1 MGVKRILSISKSFVL
16 VALLIASFT
25 ETIIAQSVRPVDLIK
40 QARVSQNFAN
50 VSPFNEGKRN
60 VKNLPKEVKNYSILQ
75 MDKKMVSKLLSNSNT
90 SMTLSLPGS
99 SKRSFQLELIEVNLP
114 AFSLVEAPAMTP
126 VKYQDGRHYRGI
138 VKGQPK
144 SLVSISVFKDEIMGF
159 ISEERAQGN
168 WVLGKMN
175 DKSGDHILYEDT
187 DLMAKLGFK
196 CDTDESGVTY
206 SAHELNNQNAARAL
220 TDCIGMYFEVDY
232 NIFVNKGSLANTTA
246 YVTGLYNQVAT
257 LYANEQI
264 LTNISEIVVWT
275 STSPYSGPSSSDMLN
290 QFTAYRNGFNG
301 NIAMLL
307 SYSSSGGIA
316 YVNTL
321 CNSNPDY
328 RMGFSSI
335 YSSYSSVPTY
345 SWSVEV
351 VTHEFGHLVGSSH
364 THACVWNGNSTAID
378 GCYTPE
384 GGCSNPGLPS
394 NGGTIMSYC
403 HLTSAGINFNNG
415 FGPQPGNLIRSK
427 VTAANCLAACS
438 ASPPSCTDGIQNGQ
452 ETGID
457 CGGPSCPPCGSGC
470 TANPGTITIVL
481 DNYPNET
488 TWNLKNS
495 SGTTLYSG
503 GPYSV
508 AGSTVNVPIC
518 LPNGCYIF
526 TIYDAF
532 GDGICCSYGN
542 GSYTVVVNGST
553 VANGGAFTSS
563 AAHNFCANSTPATC
577 SDGIQNQGETG
588 IDCGGPNCPACPQTP
603 TCNDGIQNQGETGID
618 CGGPNCPACPTTP
631 TCNDGIQN
639 QGETAI
645 DCGGPNCPACST
657 CNDGIQN
664 GNETGIDCGGS
675 CGYPAVAITGPSNI
689 CIGTTTTLSPSTG
702 GTWSSNNPAIATV
715 NNSGLVTG
723 VSAGATTFIFTKSN
737 GCVSNPT
744 NAITVNPRPTVSITG
759 NSTICAGATT
769 TLSPSSG
776 GTWTSNNPA
785 VATVSNTG
793 LVTGVSGGSAT
804 FLFTNSST
812 GCTSNPTNP
821 ITINARP
828 PVTITGS
835 ASICIGSTTTLSPTT
850 GGSWVSSS
858 NSIATVNNAGL
869 VSGVSAGSATFT
881 FTSSSTGCVSN
892 PTNPVTVNPKPPV
905 SITGLTAIC
914 PGTTTT
920 LSPSTGGTWTSSN
933 SSIATVANTG
943 IVTGVAEGTA
953 NFTFTNSS
961 TGCIS
966 NATSN
971 VTVNARPTVSITG
984 NSTICAGATTTL
996 SPTNGG
1002 TWASSNTSI
1011 ATVTNGGVVTGV
1023 SGGTVTFTYTKSST
1037 GCTSNPTNPITI
1049 NARPTVAITGSTSI
1063 CIASTTTLSPSSGG
1077 TWVSSNNLNATVTNA
1092 GIVTGVSAG
1101 TATFTFT
1108 NTASG
1113 CVSLSTSP
1121 VTITAKPAV
1130 SITGSSTTCIGNT
1143 TTLSPATGGTWT
1155 SNNASVATVNNSG
1168 IVTGV
1173 SAGTSTFIF
1182 TDNASGCTSN
1192 PTNPVTITVQ
1202 PTATITGS
1210 SALCIGAITT
1220 LSPVTGGTW
1229 TSSNPAIAT
1238 VTNAGIVTGVS
1249 VGSATFIFTNSNGC
1263 TSNPTPAISVNTCSS
1278 LGAYYFESGWQG
1290 WIDGG
1295 TDCSRYNGPRSYEG
1309 TYSISIRDK
1318 TSSSK
1323 MTSPNF
1329 NVTAYNKLTVDFW
1342 FYPFSM
1348 ESGEDFWLQYF
1359 NGTTWVTV
1367 GAWISGTDFVNN
1379 TFTNKVVTILKTAYT
1394 FPTNAA
1400 FRFVCDAS
1408 SDDDLIYLDKVI
1420 ISAFTGSNII
1430 DNPPPSSNRES
1441 SYHVFTDKFLV
1452 YPNPTTDV
1460 INIDYTLEDD
1470 SDQNASISLQIMD
1483 VSGRII
1489 STTKYFGS
1497 EGRITEST
1505 ENLKSGLYILRLN
1518 DATGRVLYIDK
1529 VQVIKQ

>member
-1 MGVKRILSISKSFVL
+1 MDVKRILSISKSFVI
-16 VALLIASFT
+16 VAFLIAGFT
-25 ETIIAQSVRPVDLIK
+25 ETINAQSVMPVDLVK
-40 QARVSQNFAN
+40 LARASQNFEN

-75 MDKKMVSKLLSNSNT
+75 MDKKMVSKILSNSNT
-90 SMTLSLPGS
+90 AMTLSLPGS
-99 SKRSFQLELIEVNLP
+99 SKRSFQLELIEVRLP
-114 AFSLVEAPAMTP
+114 PFSLVEAPAMTP

-159 ISEERAQGN
+159 ISEERAKGN

-378 GCYTPE
+378 GCYTTE

-394 NGGTIMSYC
+394 NGGTVMSYC

-427 VTAANCLAACS
+427 VTAATCLAACS
-438 ASPPSCTDGIQNGQ
+438 ESPPSCTDGIQNGQ

-488 TWNLKNS
+488 TWNLKTTA
-495 SGTTLYSG
+495 GTTLYSG

-553 VANGGAFTSS
+553 VANGGAFASS

-588 IDCGGPNCPACPQTP
+588 VDCGGPNCPACPPLP
-603 TCNDGIQNQGETGID
+603 TCS
-618 CGGPNCPACPTTP
+618 
-631 TCNDGIQN
+631 DGIQN
-639 QGETAI
+639 QGETAV

-689 CIGTTTTLSPSTG
+689 CIGTTTTLSPTTG

-744 NAITVNPRPTVSITG
+744 NAITVNPK
-759 NSTICAGATT
+759 
-769 TLSPSSG
+769 
-776 GTWTSNNPA
+776 PA
-785 VATVSNTG
+785 
-793 LVTGVSGGSAT
+793 
-804 FLFTNSST
+804 
-812 GCTSNPTNP
+812 
-821 ITINARP
+821 
-828 PVTITGS
+828 
-835 ASICIGSTTTLSPTT
+835 
-850 GGSWVSSS
+850 
-858 NSIATVNNAGL
+858 
-869 VSGVSAGSATFT
+869 
-881 FTSSSTGCVSN
+881 
-892 PTNPVTVNPKPPV
+892 
-905 SITGLTAIC
+905 
-914 PGTTTT
+914 
-920 LSPSTGGTWTSSN
+920 
-933 SSIATVANTG
+933 
-943 IVTGVAEGTA
+943 
-953 NFTFTNSS
+953 
-961 TGCIS
+961 
-966 NATSN
+966 
-971 VTVNARPTVSITG
+971 VSITG

-996 SPTNGG
+996 SPTSGGTWTSNNVAIATVNNAGLVTGVNAGSATFVFTNSSTGCVSNPTNPVTINARPPVSITGSASICISNTTTLSPTSGGTWASSNPTVATVTNAGLVTGISAGVSTFIFTSSATGCASDPTSQVSVTNGQPASITGSSSICPATTTTLSPTSGGTWASSNPAVASVSNAGIVTGIIVGTATFTFTSSSGCVSNPTGIVTVNALPTVTITGVNTICAGATTTVSPTTGG

-1011 ATVTNGGVVTGV
+1011 ATVTNAGVVTGV
-1023 SGGTVTFTYTKSST
+1023 SGGTVTFTFTKTST
-1037 GCTSNPTNPITI
+1037 GCTSLPTSPITI
-1049 NARPTVAITGSTSI
+1049 VARPTVTITGSASI
-1063 CIASTTTLSPSSGG
+1063 CIGSTTTLSPSSGG
-1077 TWVSSNNLNATVTNA
+1077 SWVSSNTAFATVTNA
-1092 GIVTGVSAG
+1092 GVVTGVSAG

-1108 NTASG
+1108 N
-1113 CVSLSTSP
+1113 
-1121 VTITAKPAV
+1121 
-1130 SITGSSTTCIGNT
+1130 SST
-1143 TTLSPATGGTWT
+1143 
-1155 SNNASVATVNNSG
+1155 
-1168 IVTGV
+1168 
-1173 SAGTSTFIF
+1173 
-1182 TDNASGCTSN
+1182 GCTSN
-1192 PTNPVTITVQ
+1192 PTNPITVNAR
-1202 PTATITGS
+1202 PTVSIAGSTTICVGTT
-1210 SALCIGAITT
+1210 TT
-1220 LSPVTGGTW
+1220 LTPSSGGTW
-1229 TSSNPAIAT
+1229 ASSNASIAT
-1238 VTNAGIVTGVS
+1238 VTNSGIVTGVN
-1249 VGSATFIFTNSNGC
+1249 VGSATFIFTSSSTGC
-1263 TSNPTPAISVNTCSS
+1263 SSNPTNPVTVNAKPTVSITGTSTVCIASTTTLSPTSGGTWVSSNAAIATVTNLGVVTGVSTGTATFIFTNSSTGCSSNPTSPVTINNCSSSS
-1278 LGAYYFESGWQG
+1278 LGAYYFENGWQG

-1295 TDCSRYNGPRSYEG
+1295 TDCSRYNGSNSYEG
-1309 TYSISIRDK
+1309 TYSISIRDN

-1329 NVTAYNKLTVDFW
+1329 NVTAYTKMIVDFW
-1342 FYPFSM
+1342 FYSQSM
-1348 ESGEDFWLQYF
+1348 ESGEDFWLQYY
-1359 NGTTWVTV
+1359 NGSNWVTV
-1367 GAWISGTDFVNN
+1367 GSWISGTHFANN
-1379 TFTNKVVTILKTAYT
+1379 TFSNMVVTILKTEYT
-1394 FPTNAA
+1394 FPTNAS

-1408 SDDDLIYLDKVI
+1408 TDDDVIFIDKVI

-1441 SYHVFTDKFLV
+1441 SYYVSSDKFLV

-1470 SDQNASISLQIMD
+1470 SDQNASISLHIMD
-1483 VSGRII
+1483 VSGRTI
-1489 STTKYFGS
+1489 STTKYFGR

-1518 DATGRVLYIDK
+1518 DATGKVLYIDK